1 MAKFKLIVS
10 HPDGKS
16 QVAEI
21 EGPRAQP
28 LVGKRIGE
36 SVEGTIAGLS
46 GLTLQVTG
54 GSDKD
59 GFPMRA
65 DVHGGVKARVMLSG
79 GVGFNP
85 KEGGER
91 RRKLVRGNVITEDI
105 FQVNLKV
112 AQEQK
117 EKASHKEK

>member
-10 HPDGKS
+10 HSDGKS

-105 FQVNLKV
+105 VQVNLKV